1 MTDVTKDPTDQATIP
16 PESVVKPNNIEALEN
31 KNRELIAKMKSERE
45 KREAVEARLDA
56 IEQEK
61 LESQGKYQDIN
72 KSLKERLAAVEKEK
86 ADTVNR
92 FRFNAVDS
100 SLRQAALE
108 AGCEKPEA
116 VLKLLERE
124 EKEAI
129 QVDENYRVD
138 VQTVS
143 PILERLKTEYPMLF
157 KKTSIPVKDI
167 PPGGVIPKD
176 EVKMTEQEMLDAYI
190 KTLK

>member
-1 MTDVTKDPTDQATIP
+1 MSEDTQAPTEPTTTPTATV
-16 PESVVKPNNIEALEN
+16 EKPNNIEALEN
-31 KNRELIAKMKSERE
+31 KNRELLGKIKAERE
-45 KREAVEARLDA
+45 KREELAARLDA

-72 KSLKERLAAVEKEK
+72 KSLKERLAQIEKEK
-86 ADTVNR
+86 NDTVNR

-138 VQTVS
+138 LQTVN
-143 PILERLKTEYPMLF
+143 PILERMKAEYPMLF
-157 KKTSIPVKDI
+157 KKSSTPVKDM
-167 PPGGVIPKD
+167 PPGGIPPQEAKP
-176 EVKMTEQEMLDAYI
+176 KTEHEMLDEYI
-190 KTLK
+190 KKLT